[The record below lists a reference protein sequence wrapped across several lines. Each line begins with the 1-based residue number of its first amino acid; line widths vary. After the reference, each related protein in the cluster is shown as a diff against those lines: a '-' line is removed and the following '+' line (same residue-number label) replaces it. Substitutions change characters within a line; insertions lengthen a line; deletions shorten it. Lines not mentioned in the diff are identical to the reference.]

1 MKDVSCVNR
10 AIIVM
15 MPLFG
20 CIASAVSGYFL
31 VYLSMI
37 EDEFKTYHNFSQKD
51 HDFYFTIMV
60 TALPVGAFLG
70 TYCVI

>member
-1 MKDVSCVNR
+1 MEDVSYLNK

-20 CIASAVSGYFL
+20 CIASAVSGYFI
-31 VYLSMI
+31 VYLTMI
-37 EDEFKTYHNFSQKD
+37 EYEFKAYHDFSQKD

-70 TYCVI
+70 MFHSI